1 MRKVSV
7 HFMFTSQIVVCGGGP
22 TGFAAAIAA
31 ARSGKTVTMLAPPAS
46 LPPGRTAA
54 LLDGSVRF
62 LKSLDV
68 WNAERFE
75 QAPLRGIRL
84 IDDTGSLFRAPEI
97 TFHAS
102 EIGLNAFGYNVRNS
116 AIVSEL
122 LETAKTISEIEIIE
136 EAASAISFDD
146 KAVKVLTIG
155 GRELMADLVVA
166 ADGARSIVRAASNIG
181 ERTWE
186 YPQSALIT
194 TLKVERQHAGIS
206 TEFHTATGPFTL
218 VPLGPGRMSLVWMS
232 EPERAEALASINE
245 REFEAIVERQAQSIH
260 GKMSADTERV
270 VIPMRGLIA
279 KRFAGHR
286 AMIVGEAAHV
296 FPPIGA
302 QGLNLGLRD
311 VATFSRVIRRFGDA
325 GSQAATDAYH
335 AGRQADIQS
344 RTYAVDL
351 VNRSLLSSLF
361 PVHLLRSGGLS
372 VASAIPLLRKAIMRG
387 GLARTLT

>member
-1 MRKVSV
+1 MY
-7 HFMFTSQIVVCGGGP
+7 TSQIIVCGGGP

-31 ARSGKTVTMLAPPAS
+31 ARAGKTITMLAPPVD

-62 LKSLDV
+62 LKSLNV

-84 IDDTGSLFRAPEI
+84 IDDTGSIFRAPEI

-102 EIGLNAFGYNVRNS
+102 EIGLNAFGYNVPNS

-122 LETAKTISEIEIIE
+122 HETAKTIPEIEIIE
-136 EAASAISFDD
+136 EAASAISFDE
-146 KAVKVLTIG
+146 KAVKVLTVS
-155 GRELMADLVVA
+155 GRKLMADLVVA
-166 ADGARSIVRAASNIG
+166 ADGARSMVRAASNIG

-194 TLKVERQHAGIS
+194 TLKVERQHSGIS

-218 VPLGPGRMSLVWMS
+218 VPLGPGRMSLVWMM
-232 EPERAEALASINE
+232 EPERAVALASIPE
-245 REFEAIVERQAQSIH
+245 QEFETTVERQARSIH
-260 GKMSADTERV
+260 GKMSPDTERV
-270 VIPMRGLIA
+270 IVPMRGLIA
-279 KRFAGHR
+279 NRFSGHR

-311 VATFSRVIRRFGDA
+311 VATFFRVIRRFGDA
-325 GSQAATDAYH
+325 GTESATNAYH

-361 PVHLLRSGGLS
+361 PVHLIRSGGLS
-372 VASAIPLLRKAIMRG
+372 VASAIPVLRRAIMRG
-387 GLARTLT
+387 GLSKSHWIH